1 MTDHPR
7 GYETEFDFLA
17 APERPELSI
26 VGDRPEVD
34 AFEDFTF
41 DLSRHQFIET
51 EGSSLEVN
59 DATRTMHVFRMLNSS
74 FPDLQYPEGRERERK
89 ISSVWSY
96 LGQTALIANPKK
108 TQDPKNYREPHKV
121 KISRRDYTKEAI
133 NNVLAGL
140 EEENHP
146 THQILSQ
153 IEEQFGK
160 EMKPAP
166 VYSLKRNVI
175 FAAHHKAFKNEVAD
189 LINRDRQAD

>member
-7 GYETEFDFLA
+7 SYETELDFS

-26 VGDRPEVD
+26 VGDQPEVD
-34 AFEDFTF
+34 KFDDFTF
-41 DLSRHQFIET
+41 DLSRHQFVEI

-59 DATRTMHVFRMLNSS
+59 DATRTMHVFRILNDA

-89 ISSVWSY
+89 ISSVRSY
-96 LGQTALIANPKK
+96 LGQTALVANPKK
-108 TQDPKNYREPHKV
+108 AEDPKNYHEPHKV
-121 KISRRDYTKEAI
+121 KISKHDYTKEAL
-133 NNVLAGL
+133 NNVLTAL

-153 IEEQFGK
+153 IEKQFGK
-160 EMKPAP
+160 EMKLGPTN
-166 VYSLKRNVI
+166 SLKRNVI

-189 LINRDRQAD
+189 LINRDRQVD